1 MCGIIFLVRYD
12 AELDTQ
18 VIAQCHNYLVPR
30 GPDKQNSLR
39 IQDSNADMFFGFSR
53 LSIMDTS
60 DDGLQPFVDEE
71 GNIVICNGE
80 IYNYKDLAK
89 IHYLNLN
96 TKCDC
101 EVILPLFQKTGF
113 ANMLNI
119 LDAEFALV
127 LFDKENKTVYAARDR
142 FGVRPL
148 FYGYNT
154 QTKTFGF
161 ASELKALHSIMEYI
175 EPMEPNKL
183 YQLSLPNASVTTSE
197 YYDYRL
203 IIAYPNI
210 NVVEYIQNMIR
221 DIFTEAV
228 TKRLISDRPIGFL
241 LSGGLDSSLIVAI
254 ATRILG
260 PDKIVCFSIG
270 LENSPDVVASKVVT
284 RYLGIK
290 QHHVIPFDV
299 EQGIA
304 SIQDVIRITET
315 YDITTIR
322 ASVPQYIM
330 AKYINQH
337 TDIRVVLS
345 GEGSD
350 EIHGSYRYFRD
361 APNASEFH
369 RETIRLLKELYMFD
383 NLRTD
388 RTMSGNGLEVRVPF
402 LDFEYVQFIK
412 RIDPNLLMYRS
423 DYMEKKIIRDSFL
436 GYLPTE
442 ILYRS
447 KEAFSD
453 AVSSTEVNWYK
464 TIQQKAA
471 ELITLE
477 ELDNNPFVINKPK
490 TLDALYFR
498 RIFDSIYPGRDN
510 VIDHYWLPRF
520 QSIEVVDPSATVLK
534 CY

>member
-1 MCGIIFLVRYD
+1 MCGIIFLIRYGGDKLD
-12 AELDTQ
+12 AK
-18 VIAQCHNYLVPR
+18 VIEQCHGHLIPR
-30 GPDKQNSLR
+30 GPDKQNSIR
-39 IQDSNADMFFGFSR
+39 TQDSSADMFFGFSR

-60 DDGLQPFVDEE
+60 DDGLQPFVDD
-71 GNIVICNGE
+71 GNVMICNGE
-80 IYNYKDLAK
+80 IYNYKNLAET
-89 IHYLNLN
+89 YNLKLS

-101 EVILPLFQKTGF
+101 EVVLPLFKETNFQ
-113 ANMLNI
+113 NMI
-119 LDAEFALV
+119 DVIDAEFALV
-127 LFDKENKTVYAARDR
+127 LFDKENKNIYAARDKY
-142 FGVRPL
+142 GIRPL
-148 FYGYNT
+148 FYGYNSR
-154 QTKTFGF
+154 TKTFGF
-161 ASELKALHSIMEYI
+161 ASEMKALHNIMEHI
-175 EPMEPNKL
+175 EPIKPNK
-183 YQLSLPNASVTTSE
+183 YYKLSLHESFLEVNK
-197 YYDYRL
+197 YYDYKS

-210 NVVEYIQNMIR
+210 NVVEYIQNMIK
-221 DIFTEAV
+221 DLFTGAV
-228 TKRLISDRPIGFL
+228 AKRLFSDRPIGFL

-254 ATRILG
+254 AAKILG

-270 LENSPDVVASKVVT
+270 LENSPDVVASKIVT
-284 RYLGIK
+284 AYLGIK
-290 QHHVIPFDV
+290 QHHIIPFNV
-299 EQGIA
+299 EQGIKC
-304 SIQDVIRITET
+304 IPDVIRATET

-337 TDIRVVLS
+337 TNIRVVLS

-361 APNASEFH
+361 APNAAEFH
-369 RETIRLLKELYMFD
+369 KETVRLLKELYMFD

-412 RIDPNLLMYRS
+412 RIDPNLLMYRV
-423 DYMEKKIIRDSFL
+423 DYMEKKIIRDSFV

-453 AVSSTEVNWYK
+453 AVSSTEINWYK
-464 TIQQKAA
+464 TIQKKAA
-471 ELITLE
+471 ETITLA
-477 ELDNNPFVINKPK
+477 ELNDNPFVVNKPK

-510 VIDHYWLPRF
+510 MISHYWLPRF
-520 QSIEVVDPSATVLK
+520 QQTEVVDPSATVLN